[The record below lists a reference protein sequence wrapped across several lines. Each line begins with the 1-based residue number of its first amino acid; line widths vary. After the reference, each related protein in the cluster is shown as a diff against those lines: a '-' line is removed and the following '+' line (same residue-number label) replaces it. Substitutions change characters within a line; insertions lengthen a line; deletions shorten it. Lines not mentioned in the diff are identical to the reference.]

1 MTKEEIKDLQFRVY
15 KESKFRYEDYLK
27 RGLDDSEEII
37 DTLINDIEEEYGRS
51 LDNIDKDEVIDYI
64 LNYCIDEEDIEML
77 LSEYYPE
84 IDPIEE

>member
-1 MTKEEIKDLQFRVY
+1 MTREEIKDLQFRVY

-37 DTLINDIEEEYGRS
+37 DTLINDIEEEYARS

-84 IDPIEE
+84 IDPIKE